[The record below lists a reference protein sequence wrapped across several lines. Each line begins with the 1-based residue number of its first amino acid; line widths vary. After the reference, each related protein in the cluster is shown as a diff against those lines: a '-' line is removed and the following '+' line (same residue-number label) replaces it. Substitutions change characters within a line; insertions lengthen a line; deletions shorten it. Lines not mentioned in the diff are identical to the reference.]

1 MSPLTACV
9 HTWFVPCSAC
19 SPASIHSDQLI
30 SDSDS
35 HVRTSCV
42 LHVLASTLCCRI
54 FDHLLPSVDC
64 HPPRHGVSTCQF
76 GPAMDSDGIPP
87 FTLEPAPTVATRWV
101 RWMRRVENYLVAKS
115 VVVDDTKRAMLLHLA
130 GEEVFDI
137 NSSLD
142 HIEDT
147 TYDQLKVKL
156 NAYFAPQINREYEV
170 FLFRQAKQESAE
182 TLDNFHARLR
192 RMVQNCEFADPASE
206 IKSQIIQKCLSDKVR
221 DKGLTDIDCSLD
233 ALLKYGRTLEVTTVQ
248 AKAMTG
254 QNGPSSSSHAPAVLK
269 LQSNYKPKKPAH
281 PKKHWKSKNPGTHQP
296 QSTPA
301 PERRTQEL
309 CCGCGK
315 PADHPR
321 KQCPAWDASCY
332 HCGKKHHFAAVCR
345 SGGVPTNE
353 HSTHRYPHK
362 FRNYYVEED
371 PQAGPGPASK
381 TPTDGYDV
389 QLYRVGQPQD
399 GVEPYICCID
409 IEGVQTTLEID
420 TGSASTLI
428 SLQTWQQFPT
438 SIHSKLT
445 KHNLPKLRTYS
456 GEYIQPVG
464 RASLNVR
471 LKDKYHELSVLIVP
485 GHSPNLLGCDW
496 LTQLQL
502 DWPAIAD
509 LNSVQMPKGFPLE
522 FDALFTDEL
531 GTLKGVK
538 ATLTVD
544 PDVPPHFCKARP
556 VPYSV
561 REKVERELEH
571 LQTEGVQEACD
582 I

>member
-1 MSPLTACV
+1 MRISPLTACV

-64 HPPRHGVSTCQF
+64 HPPRHSVSSCQF

-115 VVVDDTKRAMLLHLA
+115 VVVDETKRAILLHLA

-221 DKGLTDIDCSLD
+221 EKGLTDIDCSLD

-254 QNGPSSSSHAPAVLK
+254 QNGLSSSSHAPAVLK

-301 PERRTQEL
+301 RERRTQEL

-353 HSTHRYPHK
+353 HSTQRYPHK

-389 QLYRVGQPQD
+389 QL
-399 GVEPYICCID
+399 
-409 IEGVQTTLEID
+409 
-420 TGSASTLI
+420 
-428 SLQTWQQFPT
+428 
-438 SIHSKLT
+438 
-445 KHNLPKLRTYS
+445 
-456 GEYIQPVG
+456 
-464 RASLNVR
+464 
-471 LKDKYHELSVLIVP
+471 
-485 GHSPNLLGCDW
+485 
-496 LTQLQL
+496 
-502 DWPAIAD
+502 
-509 LNSVQMPKGFPLE
+509 
-522 FDALFTDEL
+522 
-531 GTLKGVK
+531 
-538 ATLTVD
+538 
-544 PDVPPHFCKARP
+544 
-556 VPYSV
+556 
-561 REKVERELEH
+561 
-571 LQTEGVQEACD
+571 
-582 I
+582 